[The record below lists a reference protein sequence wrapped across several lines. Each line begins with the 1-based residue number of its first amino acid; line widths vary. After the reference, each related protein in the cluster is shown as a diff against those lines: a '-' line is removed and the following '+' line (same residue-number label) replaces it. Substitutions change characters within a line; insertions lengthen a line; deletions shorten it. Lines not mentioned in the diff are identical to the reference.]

1 MTDLYLVRHGE
12 TEWSRNGRHTS
23 TTDLDLTEAGQV
35 QAAGLRDRLNPADFG
50 LVLCSP
56 RLRAR
61 HTAELAGFDSPEI
74 EPDLAEWD
82 YGDFEGLTGV
92 EIRTRVP
99 SWRIWNS
106 HVPGGEQAADIVAR
120 LNRVAN
126 RVRFSGVER
135 AICFGHGHALRVLA
149 MVWVGLD
156 LAHGAALPLA
166 TGSLSVLGYEK
177 ESSAILHW
185 NF

>member
-12 TEWSRNGRHTS
+12 TEWSRSGQYTS
-23 TTDLDLTEAGQV
+23 VTDLDLTEAGCA
-35 QAAGLRDRLNPADFG
+35 QASGLRDRLDPADFG

-61 HTAELAGFDSPEI
+61 HTAELAGFGSPEI
-74 EPDLAEWD
+74 DHDLAEWY

-92 EIRTRVP
+92 EIRQRVP

-106 HVPGGEQAADIVAR
+106 YVPGGEQADEVVAR
-120 LNRVAN
+120 LTRVVN
-126 RVRFSGVER
+126 RVRFAGIDR
-135 AICFGHGHALRVLA
+135 AICFSHGHALRVLS
-149 MVWVGLD
+149 MIWIGVD
-156 LAHGAALPLA
+156 LAHGGALPLA

-185 NF
+185 NL